1 MEILMLPSER
11 SSSDLKVR
19 RLSDIYLL
27 LDLTNYVLCKCF
39 KIYNAI
45 CSLVLRRG
53 FLIPCAILVLF
64 IGHYAR
70 EY

>member
-27 LDLTNYVLCKCF
+27 LDLTNYV
-39 KIYNAI
+39 N
-45 CSLVLRRG
+45 VLKY
-53 FLIPCAILVLF
+53 IMQ
-64 IGHYAR
+64 YAHLSFV
-70 EY
+70 EDF